1 MPPIVGNAFRSG
13 YKTIIYDI
21 KDLQPCQGYSGR
33 AEPCTHSVLTCVMS
47 CAAQGLIYS
56 SCRPQGRAEPCTL
69 NVLTCVM
76 SCAAQGLIYSS
87 CRPQGRAGIDAREQ
101 KKPPCAGENSAA
113 RRRKTFIKLIQDF
126 SSFFGSSLADSAA
139 FKKASTLHLSTDTV
153 DLSASLKILSNL
165 PTYIISSGE
174 SAAKSASPA
183 RA

>member
-69 NVLTCVM
+69 NVLTFV
-76 SCAAQGLIYSS
+76 AIFVPPELINSGFFFFFWFFLFWFFLA
-87 CRPQGRAGIDAREQ
+87 RLGR
-101 KKPPCAGENSAA
+101 
-113 RRRKTFIKLIQDF
+113 L
-126 SSFFGSSLADSAA
+126 
-139 FKKASTLHLSTDTV
+139 
-153 DLSASLKILSNL
+153 
-165 PTYIISSGE
+165 
-174 SAAKSASPA
+174 
-183 RA
+183 

>member
-69 NVLTCVM
+69 NVLTCVAI
-76 SCAAQGLIYSS
+76 CVPPELINSS
-87 CRPQGRAGIDAREQ
+87 CRPQDR
-101 KKPPCAGENSAA
+101 N
-113 RRRKTFIKLIQDF
+113 RR
-126 SSFFGSSLADSAA
+126 
-139 FKKASTLHLSTDTV
+139 
-153 DLSASLKILSNL
+153 
-165 PTYIISSGE
+165 
-174 SAAKSASPA
+174 A
-183 RA
+183 RAKKTSLRRGKFRREEAKNLYKINSGFFFFFWFFLFWFFLARLGRL